1 MQGWHTTAS
10 RLNQTKAANLQMA
23 SKSFLYAKNASNN
36 DTLLQFIIKSVS
48 NMLQMLSYNL
58 QKYDTN
64 TSVQH
69 GACYKYVSSVAE
81 LQQLQDWTKPGLQ
94 TFAWPLNS
102 WNYATTASKN
112 INCFKY
118 ASTALELQQ
127 FAKTSSVQHPVQHQ
141 VCLLSKYTSNKK
153 CKPSACFLQFAWY
166 LQKH

>member
-1 MQGWHTTAS
+1 
-10 RLNQTKAANLQMA
+10 MA
-23 SKSFLYAKNASNN
+23 SKSFLFATNASNN
-36 DTLLQFIIKSVS
+36 DTLLQLIIKSVP

-69 GACYKYVSSVAE
+69 QVCYNYVSSVAE
-81 LQQLQDWTKPGLQ
+81 PQQLQNWTKPALQ
-94 TFAWPLNS
+94 TFTWHLNS
-102 WNYATTASKN
+102 CKYTATALKN
-112 INCFKY
+112 INCFTY
-118 ASTALELQQ
+118 ASTDLRNLQQ
-127 FAKTSSVQHPVQHQ
+127 FAKNTSIQHPVQHQ